1 MSAGSQSGYT
11 GSQSGYGSGNQPGY
25 GGNQVDYPQ
34 QGHHHQGQHG
44 SHGSSGPAQSVG
56 MANQEG
62 GMDRQL
68 GSHHQPHGHQHQQQ
82 QQPGGYQ
89 WGQGLGSGFG
99 SGFHDSR
106 QVSFAASHLHCDC
119 CGEVNNTAA
128 SACGIVHTHASL
140 VILHLQC
147 KMLLVFCKP
156 FIPYTSSSGST
167 T

>member
-1 MSAGSQSGYT
+1 MSAGSQSGY
-11 GSQSGYGSGNQPGY
+11 GSNQSGYGGNQSGYGGNQPGY

-68 GSHHQPHGHQHQQQ
+68 GSHHQSHGHGHQQQQQQQQ

-106 QVSFAASHLHCDC
+106 QVSLAASHLHCDC
-119 CGEVNNTAA
+119 CGEVNNTAT
-128 SACGIVHTHASL
+128 SACGLVRTHVL
-140 VILHLQC
+140 VVILRLWR
-147 KMLLVFCKP
+147 KMLLVF
-156 FIPYTSSSGST
+156 YRV
-167 T
+167 